1 MMENAGIP
9 VTYDLNNR
17 NTDMWSSSGSFI
29 WVFLIFAMMM
39 WGGNGMWGGNH
50 SGLNQV
56 TNDFLYTNLNS
67 RLGDGITQLTQQ
79 NFEAQKDGWQQSQA
93 VQMALAQNGFITQN
107 NTKDLQ
113 MQLAQNAF
121 QSQQCCCETQKA
133 IAAVQAENYKNTC
146 EITTAIH
153 AEGEATRALIT
164 QNVMQDLRDK
174 LADRDRDLQTA
185 NLHLSQQAQNAT
197 LIGALRPTPIPA
209 YVTNS
214 PYQSVSACSGCNN

>member
-67 RLGDGITQLTQQ
+67 RLGDGITQLAQQ

-174 LADRDRDLQTA
+174 LADRDRELQTA